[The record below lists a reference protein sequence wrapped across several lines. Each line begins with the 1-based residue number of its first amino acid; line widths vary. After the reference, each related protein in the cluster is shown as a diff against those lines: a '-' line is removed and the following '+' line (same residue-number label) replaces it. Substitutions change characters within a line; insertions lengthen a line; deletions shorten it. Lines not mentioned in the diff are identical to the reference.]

1 MAEQMARQQAA
12 GEEARARVQHL
23 EEQRG
28 KLLAVKV
35 EYKETARRLRAE
47 SIRLISEAR
56 VKGDHAMRLQGW
68 LKLTADGA
76 ETARGEAAAL
86 RGGLARMQAC
96 LGAVREECAGV
107 DSCVSDSYSGS
118 GGDDDG
124 SKGWA
129 KGASE
134 PQALSGG
141 SCGATTTASSS
152 GAVTPANGC
161 VDAAGSRSVDDAHP
175 ACADVPEAAGVLM
188 PDATAADG
196 AGRAGALAALD
207 VADDTQA
214 CASPSGGACEVTAAA
229 VCRTCSDASCGVLE
243 AAAAPAAASI
253 AAGALQQLY
262 AASEEQVQ
270 ADGGSCSESEH
281 GQDDDASAA
290 GRSDCSVVVIVR
302 VGSPCGLK
310 AGAAA
315 AAIVEG
321 CDCSG
326 ADDAAERAAGSTRG
340 ATAVN
345 AGGEGLAPGAGVGA
359 RPAWW
364 GRLRGKACQA
374 KAALRCGV
382 LAPLCFTG
390 AEADRF

>member
-1 MAEQMARQQAA
+1 MAEQVARQQAA

-124 SKGWA
+124 SEGWA
-129 KGASE
+129 EGGGE

-161 VDAAGSRSVDDAHP
+161 VDEGGSRLVNDAHP
-175 ACADVPEAAGVLM
+175 TCADAPEGVGVLVQ
-188 PDATAADG
+188 DATAADG
-196 AGRAGALAALD
+196 AGGAGALAASGG
-207 VADDTQA
+207 ADDGQA
-214 CASPSGGACEVTAAA
+214 ASPSGGACEGTAEA
-229 VCRTCSDASCGVLE
+229 VSRACHGNLCSMLE
-243 AAAAPAAASI
+243 VAAAPAAASI
-253 AAGALQQLY
+253 AGGAQQGD
-262 AASEEQVQ
+262 AAEEEQVQ
-270 ADGGSCSESEH
+270 ADDGGSCSDSEH

-290 GRSDCSVVVIVR
+290 SEQDCAVVVFVR
-302 VGSPCGLK
+302 VGSPCSLK
-310 AGAAA
+310 AGM

-321 CDCSG
+321 RDCSG
-326 ADDAAERAAGSTRG
+326 TGDAGDRASGSPDSAKAE
-340 ATAVN
+340 N
-345 AGGEGLAPGAGVGA
+345 AGGEGAAPGVGA
-359 RPAWW
+359 GARTAWW

-374 KAALRCGV
+374 KASLRRGV

-390 AEADRF
+390 AGADRF